1 MRGRCPLGCGGKGA
15 QLASGGIGKPEP
27 SEGRAQLNQQ
37 SCTFLSLYS
46 TETSLSAESTVLS
59 YTLWNALSQAL
70 IYSLTVYPSS
80 ASPASAPPLYFSHCP
95 LYLSDR
101 PHPRMLSSSLH
112 TPPALSLPLS
122 LAQWPQKHTSTHTP
136 SFLSFSVVACF
147 AYFLCS
153 LC

>member
-27 SEGRAQLNQQ
+27 SEGRAQLNRQ

-80 ASPASAPPLYFSHCP
+80 ASPASAPPPSTSPIVLSTSPTVLTRACYPPRFTPLRLYPS
-95 LYLSDR
+95 
-101 PHPRMLSSSLH
+101 
-112 TPPALSLPLS
+112 LS